1 MAAPAEKEKTSCL
14 QGLKTSCT
22 NFGTFLYTKKDVNGV
37 ETTLVMG
44 RNGNSWAK
52 IGLFYICFYSFL
64 AGFFAA
70 MLSVFLTTIKFPG
83 EGGPKLTQYIAN
95 KPGLTV
101 VNPLAAGW
109 TKTKGDGKSWK
120 SFEEVTKGFLDNYDK
135 IYDEKTEGYD
145 SVACDPKNKDGYKEG
160 DRPCKFEYLDA
171 LGKNC
176 SKATSYGLS
185 NGQPCILLKMN
196 KVYGWVPSGDDMYLN
211 VECDKGV
218 YTQTGFLKAAMPF
231 RGQGFYQNPVAVL
244 RMPKLTTAL
253 TVRCKLVGPNIEV
266 STSYNPKRA
275 FGNIEFTVAAP
286 IEAAKVVTKAPEA
299 AKKVVTKAKEVV
311 TKAPEVVTKAPE
323 VVTEAPKVVTAAPT
337 VAPTQAPA
345 AATEGTTNGTTK
357 KK

>member
-22 NFGTFLYTKKDVNGV
+22 NFGTFLYNKKDVNGV

-70 MLSVFLTTIKFPG
+70 MLAVFLTTINKPG

-95 KPGLTV
+95 KPGLTI

-109 TKTKGDGKSWK
+109 TKTKGDGKSWN
-120 SFEEVTKGFLDNYDK
+120 SFENVTQTFLDKYEAK
-135 IYDEKTEGYD
+135 GYGEDECKEE
-145 SVACDPKNKDGYKEG
+145 NKDGYPDG
-160 DRPCKFEYLDA
+160 DKPCKFNYVDA
-171 LGKNC
+171 LGTKC

-185 NGQPCILLKMN
+185 NEQPCILLKMN
-196 KVYGWVPSGDDMYLN
+196 KVYGWVPSGDDTHLK
-211 VECDKGV
+211 VECDKDVSV
-218 YTQTGFLKAAMPF
+218 YKKGFLKAAMPF

-244 RMPKLTTAL
+244 IMPKLTTAL

-286 IEAAKVVTKAPEA
+286 IGAAKVVTE
-299 AKKVVTKAKEVV
+299 AKKVVTEAPKVV
-311 TKAPEVVTKAPE
+311 TA
-323 VVTEAPKVVTAAPT
+323 APKVVTAAPT
-337 VAPTQAPA
+337 VAPTQAPP
-345 AATEGTTNGTTK
+345 AATEAPTNGTTK

>member
-95 KPGLTV
+95 KPGLTI

-120 SFEEVTKGFLDNYDK
+120 SFKEVTKTFLDKYEAKGYSEDQCDPRK
-135 IYDEKTEGYD
+135 KEGY
-145 SVACDPKNKDGYKEG
+145 PDGDK
-160 DRPCKFEYLDA
+160 PCKFDYADA
-171 LGKNC
+171 LGTNC
-176 SKATSYGLS
+176 SEASSYGLN

-196 KVYGWVPSGDDMYLN
+196 KVYGWVPSGDGEHLD

-218 YTQTGFLKAAMPF
+218 TTKSGFLKAAMPF

-244 RMPKLTTAL
+244 IMPKLTVAL

-286 IEAAKVVTKAPEA
+286 IEAAKVVTKAPEVVTTE
-299 AKKVVTKAKEVV
+299 AKKVATEAAKVV
-311 TKAPEVVTKAPE
+311 TP
-323 VVTEAPKVVTAAPT
+323 APKVVTPAPT
-337 VAPTQAPA
+337 PAPTQAPP
-345 AATEGTTNGTTK
+345 AATEAATEAPTTK